1 MEYLDVHRS
10 SCGLG
15 FHWSAV
21 ILDCL
26 KKHNSTEYILKILLA
41 SFNNFRVVVNVADR
55 KDSKELYK
63 MKDFYGQK
71 RARYECSARPK
82 KSRLGYDKVTFL

>member
-1 MEYLDVHRS
+1 MHRS

-71 RARYECSARPK
+71 RADMNVPLDQK